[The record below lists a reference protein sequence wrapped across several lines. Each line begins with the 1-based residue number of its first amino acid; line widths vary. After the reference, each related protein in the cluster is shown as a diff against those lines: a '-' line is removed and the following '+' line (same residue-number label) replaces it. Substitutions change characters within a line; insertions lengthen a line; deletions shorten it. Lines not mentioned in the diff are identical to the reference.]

1 MGVLVHKVE
10 QAEALWYV
18 VAMEVV
24 AKVGEPDRI
33 LKAIQSVS
41 RDFPSSHLDE
51 NCVILWAN
59 DSARFLSLEKQI
71 VLNRA
76 PQLRYYI

>member
-10 QAEALWYV
+10 QAEALWYI

-51 NCVILWAN
+51 NCVIL
-59 DSARFLSLEKQI
+59 
-71 VLNRA
+71 
-76 PQLRYYI
+76 

>member
-10 QAEALWYV
+10 QAEALWYI

-24 AKVGEPDRI
+24 PKVGEPDRI

-51 NCVILWAN
+51 NCVIL
-59 DSARFLSLEKQI
+59 
-71 VLNRA
+71 
-76 PQLRYYI
+76 